1 MTGIACFRFGWA
13 IAIGASLGLG
23 LTLSPSGPARAGDQV
38 EIVTSRGLIG
48 FGHMKRV
55 TEAHCLDKNYWW
67 FYRPYTTAGEDF
79 PRCEPYFRYSGSGG
93 GSGNAWVDRAM
104 K

>member
-1 MTGIACFRFGWA
+1 MAGVRFVSAFALGAGLVLAWA
-13 IAIGASLGLG
+13 LAPVGS
-23 LTLSPSGPARAGDQV
+23 ARAGEQV
-38 EIVTSRGLIG
+38 EILTNRGLIG

-55 TEAHCLDKNYWW
+55 TEAHCLDRNYWW
-67 FYRPYTTAGEDF
+67 FYRPYTTAGENF
-79 PRCEPYFRYSGSGG
+79 PRCEPYFRYLEPAG

>member
-1 MTGIACFRFGWA
+1 MAGLKLGCAFA
-13 IAIGASLGLG
+13 LGASLL
-23 LTLSPSGPARAGDQV
+23 LALVVAPNGPARAGEQA
-38 EIVTSRGLIG
+38 EIITNRGLIG

-55 TEAHCLDKNYWW
+55 TEAHCLDRNYWW

-79 PRCEPYFRYSGSGG
+79 PRCEPYFHYSDTGG

>member
-1 MTGIACFRFGWA
+1 MVGIKLEHLFALVA
-13 IAIGASLGLG
+13 LVLAA
-23 LTLSPSGPARAGDQV
+23 LTVGTSGSARAGDQV

-55 TEAHCLDKNYWW
+55 TEAHCLDRNYWW
-67 FYRPYTTAGEDF
+67 FYRPYTTAGENF
-79 PRCEPYFRYSGSGG
+79 PRCEPYFHYSDTRG

>member
-1 MTGIACFRFGWA
+1 MAGFK
-13 IAIGASLGLG
+13 IGSAYALAASLL
-23 LTLSPSGPARAGDQV
+23 LAVALVPSGPARAGEQV
-38 EIVTSRGLIG
+38 EIITSRGLMG

-55 TEAHCLDKNYWW
+55 TEAHCLDRNYWW

-79 PRCEPYFRYSGSGG
+79 PRCEPYFHYSDTGG
-93 GSGNAWVDRAM
+93 GTGNAWADRAM

>member
-1 MTGIACFRFGWA
+1 MAGFRLGFAFAFGA
-13 IAIGASLGLG
+13 GLVLALAAG
-23 LTLSPSGPARAGDQV
+23 PSGPARAGEQA

-55 TEAHCLDKNYWW
+55 TEAHCLDRNYWW

-79 PRCEPYFRYSGSGG
+79 PRCEPYFHYSDGG

>member
-1 MTGIACFRFGWA
+1 MAGLRLGSLFGL
-13 IAIGASLGLG
+13 GASLFVAFALAPNG
-23 LTLSPSGPARAGDQV
+23 SARAGEQV
-38 EIVTSRGLIG
+38 DIVTSRGLIG

-79 PRCEPYFRYSGSGG
+79 PRCEPYFYYLDSGG
-93 GSGNAWVDRAM
+93 GTGNAWADRAM

>member
-1 MTGIACFRFGWA
+1 MTSKAGFRSGYAFA
-13 IAIGASLGLG
+13 LGASVVLALVVA
-23 LTLSPSGPARAGDQV
+23 LSGSARAGEQA
-38 EIVTSRGLIG
+38 EIITNRGLIG

-55 TEAHCLDKNYWW
+55 TEAHCLDRNYWW

-79 PRCEPYFRYSGSGG
+79 PRCEPYFHYSDGG

>member
-1 MTGIACFRFGWA
+1 MACFRLGWA
-13 IAIGASLGLG
+13 IMLGASLGLA
-23 LTLSPSGPARAGDQV
+23 LSLAPSEPARAGDQV
-38 EIVTSRGLIG
+38 EIITSRGLIG

-79 PRCEPYFRYSGSGG
+79 PRCEPYFHYSRTGG